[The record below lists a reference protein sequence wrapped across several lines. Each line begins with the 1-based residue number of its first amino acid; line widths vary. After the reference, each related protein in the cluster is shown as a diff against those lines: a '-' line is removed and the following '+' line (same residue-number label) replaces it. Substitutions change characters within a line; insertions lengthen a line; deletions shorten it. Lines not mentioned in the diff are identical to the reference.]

1 MTIHLN
7 IAGTHGRNHEQQAE
21 VREAKRIL
29 KEKIRNDWEYG
40 PLPQHQSSG
49 IRKTADRPTTASTLV
64 QDVREQIAGFRFHTT
79 TTSVGGDG
87 DAPHSATNALGLL
100 FDPAEWRERDYSS
113 MSDGSDEEEVTADV
127 MILES
132 FRLSQKAQLQQSQ
145 NRKGMAGKAFRFD
158 APDSVGAEVAARRQ
172 AQKRKRQT
180 RLAEEAEWN
189 DGLAH
194 WLRRRD
200 DWCGARDADDVLALK
215 KANSSDADAAR
226 PATSASTSVVAS
238 DDSTPRTSLSSTPGS
253 ASTPDSGLSDVP
265 PSTTTKSTPTLTPVL
280 TTDDS
285 TINDV
290 ASTSAVSSEQPI
302 ETSSLPIQSSSPS
315 HPPRQAGRPPPIS
328 KDTSLLVPLAPPLL
342 PTTHPIRARI
352 TPASYPEIY
361 SKIILQ
367 SRTPSVPINLR
378 TLLAALVAGWKA
390 DDEWPPKPSATA
402 LLEKSI
408 GRKKASAPSGSTSR
422 TQRKDGEGEGLRHGV
437 KAAVGRVLRLG
448 ALSSSST
455 SHSSTAGLAGAAESG
470 GKPSRRK
477 EEN

>member
-79 TTSVGGDG
+79 TASVGGDG

-132 FRLSQKAQLQQSQ
+132 FRLSQTAQLQQSQ

-215 KANSSDADAAR
+215 KAKSSDAAR

-280 TTDDS
+280 TTHDS

-315 HPPRQAGRPPPIS
+315 HPPRQAGRPPIS
-328 KDTSLLVPLAPPLL
+328 KDISLLVPLAPPLL
-342 PTTHPIRARI
+342 PTTHPVRARI

-422 TQRKDGEGEGLRHGV
+422 AQRKDGEGEGLRHGV